1 MFDDKTTKGFRRFLT
16 KRPWV
21 LPLMVG
27 AGAVGTLKAQEHA
40 FGKIQKEQL
49 NKTAGYPLA
58 ATISIPMSYYF
69 SAVGEEKARRGIPIG
84 RKENFVRK
92 HPAVVAFLST
102 LAGGKALKGLGKGLK
117 GAKKLFR
124 KKPKK
129 RSWFSKRA
137 NQDFSRNTSTE
148 IKVANLVNK
157 LDAKSLDTLYNDLV
171 HN

>member
-1 MFDDKTTKGFRRFLT
+1 M
-16 KRPWV
+16 
-21 LPLMVG
+21 
-27 AGAVGTLKAQEHA
+27 
-40 FGKIQKEQL
+40 
-49 NKTAGYPLA
+49 
-58 ATISIPMSYYF
+58 
-69 SAVGEEKARRGIPIG
+69 GEEKARRGIPIG